1 MGKSTISMV
10 MFNSKLL
17 VTRKLP
23 EGIPKG
29 DIYKWMMSYCQ
40 VFHYQTLI
48 IGRAFH
54 IAVPYIRRQYS
65 GRSLVVRILNSQL
78 NVACYPKKIQK
89 SWVWLL
95 FWVDPIIK
103 PDPRLIFLWVFSRL
117 RNGRFMG
124 IGFDAFFG
132 VPVDYP
138 FFAATWYRCHPG
150 PTGEAA
156 ASAAQNC
163 FSVTPADMMPG
174 SELATVCHSQSRD
187 FLFFRKK

>member
-10 MFNSKLL
+10 MFNSY
-17 VTRKLP
+17 VSHYQKLP

-48 IGRAFH
+48 IGGDPE
-54 IAVPYIRRQYS
+54 VPTER
-65 GRSLVVRILNSQL
+65 GLLSQ
-78 NVACYPKKIQK
+78 KKIRK
-89 SWVWLL
+89 SWVWRL
-95 FWVDPIIK
+95 FWEPIIK
-103 PDPRLIFLWVFSRL
+103 PYPRLIFLWVFSPL
-117 RNGRFMG
+117 RNGRFIG
-124 IGFDAFFG
+124 IGLDAFFG

-187 FLFFRKK
+187 FLFFRNNLG